1 MENESVNSKPFTY
14 TMSLIGGKWKMQIL
28 FCLWK
33 SEIMRYS
40 ELKRSLEGITHKM
53 LSNQLK
59 ELENDRLIIRTE
71 YPQVP
76 PKVEYKLSERGKTLM
91 PVLHSVCHWGI
102 EHMEDKV

>member
-28 FCLWK
+28 FWLWK

-59 ELENDRLIIRTE
+59 ENDRLIIRTE